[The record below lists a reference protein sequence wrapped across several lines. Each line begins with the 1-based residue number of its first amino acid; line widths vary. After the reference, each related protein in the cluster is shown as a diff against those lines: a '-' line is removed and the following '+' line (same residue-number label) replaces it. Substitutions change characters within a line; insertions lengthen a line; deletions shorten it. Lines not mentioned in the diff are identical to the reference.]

1 MRGVEME
8 ISAVV
13 PVFNESESLKELH
26 TRLGDTLGNIARD
39 YEIIFVDDG
48 STDGSFD
55 VLKSIQGA
63 DQHVRVISFRRN
75 FGKSAAL
82 AAGFE
87 ASKGRL
93 VVTLDSD
100 LQDDPGQIPL
110 LIETLDQGYDVVSGW
125 KKERKDPFSKTL
137 PSRVFNFAVAR
148 VTGIKIHDFN
158 CGLKVYRGEVA
169 RSVDLYGELHRFIPV
184 LAHWAGYKVGERVV
198 LHHPR
203 KHGRSKFGV
212 ARFINGFLDLLTVTF
227 LTTHESTPLHL
238 FGRLGLSFFLVGLV
252 INLVFLVQWA
262 FGQPLRVRP
271 LMLFAVVLIILA
283 IQFIFMGLL
292 GEMVSRS
299 GRRRE
304 YALKARLGFGDEEEP
319 GR

>member
-1 MRGVEME
+1 MRGVDME

-13 PVFNESESLKELH
+13 PVFNEAESLKELH
-26 TRLGDTLGNIARD
+26 QRLGVVLASVSPD
-39 YEIIFVDDG
+39 YEVIFVDDG

-55 VLKSIQGA
+55 ALRSIQA
-63 DQHVRVISFRRN
+63 SDPHVRVLSFRRN

-82 AAGFE
+82 AVGFAE
-87 ASKGRL
+87 SRGRL

-100 LQDDPGQIPL
+100 LQDDPSQIPL
-110 LIETLDQGYDVVSGW
+110 LIETLNQGYDVVSGW
-125 KKERKDPFSKTL
+125 KKERKDPLSKTL
-137 PSRVFNFAVAR
+137 PSRVFNFMVSR
-148 VTGIKIHDFN
+148 TTGIKIHDFN
-158 CGLKVYRGEVA
+158 CGLKVYRGEAA

-184 LAHWAGYKVGERVV
+184 LAHWSGYKVGERVV

-238 FGRLGLSFFLVGLV
+238 FGRLGLVFFVAGAV
-252 INLVFLVQWA
+252 MNLVFLAQWA
-262 FGQPLRVRP
+262 MGQPLRVRP
-271 LMLFAVVLIILA
+271 LMLFAVVLVILG
-283 IQFIFMGLL
+283 IQFVFMGLL

-299 GRRRE
+299 GKRRE
-304 YALKARLGFGDEEEP
+304 YVLKARLGFAEEGEP
-319 GR
+319 RG